1 MSKMSG
7 CFIFRQ
13 ITSSCL
19 RCYTTRLLKVNQAKF
34 NSSRLLSDRILDP
47 PDHTP
52 PIPEY
57 VDRGSN
63 ESIEDKKARLL
74 YQSRKRGMT
83 ENGLLLS
90 TFASLHLDKLSEEQL
105 KMYDSLINKPT
116 NDWEIYYWMIGNKP
130 TPPEYD
136 NSVMDMLKDHAKNK
150 DRNVRLQQPALYT

>member
-1 MSKMSG
+1 MSLSG
-7 CFIFRQ
+7 LIFRRLPRHF
-13 ITSSCL
+13 TCL
-19 RCYTTRLLKVNQAKF
+19 RNSLLEAKRVNAVSQR
-34 NSSRLLSDRILDP
+34 SLSDRIVDP
-47 PDHTP
+47 PDVTP

-63 ESIEDKKARLL
+63 ESLEDKKARLL

-90 TFASLHLDKLSEEQL
+90 TFAALYLEKLSEEQL

-116 NDWEIYYWMIGNKP
+116 NDWEIYYWMTGHKP

-136 NSVMDMLKDHAKNK
+136 NDVMDKLKAHAKNA
-150 DRNVRLQQPALYT
+150 DRNVRLQQPDLYT

>member
-1 MSKMSG
+1 MSKMSLSL
-7 CFIFRQ
+7 IFRQ
-13 ITSSCL
+13 LPQRCRCFSSTFL
-19 RCYTTRLLKVNQAKF
+19 SATKVNGI
-34 NSSRLLSDRILDP
+34 SHRLLSDRIVDP

-63 ESIEDKKARLL
+63 ESIHDKKARLL

-90 TFASLHLDKLSEEQL
+90 TFASLYLDKLTDDQL
-105 KMYDSLINKPT
+105 AMYDSLINKPT

-130 TPPEYD
+130 TPSEYD
-136 NSVMDMLKDHAKNK
+136 NSVMDMLKDHAKNE